1 MLTDNQYDSSRNN
14 LPLMRYQITQT
25 HEVLKEFVSH
35 ISSFV
40 TRNYVYTDK
49 AIPEEIKKLEDEAQ
63 EIKRSFSLSDTREV
77 LNKHEVRLVEIDRI
91 IKDATPLPHR

>member
-1 MLTDNQYDSSRNN
+1 MLTDNPYDSSRNN

-35 ISSFV
+35 ISGFV
-40 TRNYVYTDK
+40 TRNYVYTEK
-49 AIPEEIKKLEDEAQ
+49 IKMLEDEAQ
-63 EIKRSFSLSDTREV
+63 EIKRSFSLSDTREI
-77 LNKHEVRLVEIDRI
+77 LNKHEARLVEIDSI

>member
-1 MLTDNQYDSSRNN
+1 MLTDNPYDSSRNN

-49 AIPEEIKKLEDEAQ
+49 AIPKEAGGRSTGDKEEFLALRYSRGAEQA
-63 EIKRSFSLSDTREV
+63 
-77 LNKHEVRLVEIDRI
+77 
-91 IKDATPLPHR
+91 

>member
-1 MLTDNQYDSSRNN
+1 MLTDNPYDSSRNN

-25 HEVLKEFVSH
+25 HEVLMEFVSQ
-35 ISSFV
+35 ISGFV

-49 AIPEEIKKLEDEAQ
+49 EIPEKIKRLEDEAQ
-63 EIKRSFSLSDTREV
+63 EIKRSFSLSDTREI
-77 LNKHEVRLVEIDRI
+77 LNKHEARLVEIDSI

>member
-1 MLTDNQYDSSRNN
+1 MLTDNPYDSSRNN

-35 ISSFV
+35 ISGFV

-49 AIPEEIKKLEDEAQ
+49 EIPEKKNAGGRSTGNQ
-63 EIKRSFSLSDTREV
+63 EKLLAFR
-77 LNKHEVRLVEIDRI
+77 H
-91 IKDATPLPHR
+91 P

>member
-1 MLTDNQYDSSRNN
+1 MLTDNPYDSSRNN

-40 TRNYVYTDK
+40 TRNYVYT
-49 AIPEEIKKLEDEAQ
+49 

-77 LNKHEVRLVEIDRI
+77 LNKHEVRLVEIDSI

>member
-1 MLTDNQYDSSRNN
+1 MLTDNPYDSSRNN

-49 AIPEEIKKLEDEAQ
+49 AIPEEIKKLEEGYFAQ
-63 EIKRSFSLSDTREV
+63 YGIETSADFV
-77 LNKHEVRLVEIDRI
+77 VETTQGGTI
-91 IKDATPLPHR
+91 

>member
-1 MLTDNQYDSSRNN
+1 MLTDNPYDSSRNN

-35 ISSFV
+35 ISGFV

-49 AIPEEIKKLEDEAQ
+49 EIPEK
-63 EIKRSFSLSDTREV
+63 
-77 LNKHEVRLVEIDRI
+77 
-91 IKDATPLPHR
+91 